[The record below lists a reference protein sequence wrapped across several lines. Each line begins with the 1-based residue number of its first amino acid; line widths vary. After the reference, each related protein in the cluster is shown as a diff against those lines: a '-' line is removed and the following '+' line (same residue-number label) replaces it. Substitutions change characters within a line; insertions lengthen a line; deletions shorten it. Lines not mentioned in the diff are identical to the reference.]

1 MSEIRLKST
10 GTIKLF
16 ENDNTSNITI
26 ASPASLGADRTVT
39 LPDADVTLVSG
50 TMSTVAL
57 TGSTNNQVTTVTA
70 ANAIQGET
78 NLTYD
83 GTILGCGALGS
94 GADLG
99 VGLHIKT
106 ADSGG
111 SADSAADELVIE
123 GSAHNGITF
132 LTGTTQTS
140 TINFGDSGDNNIGI
154 VEYNHNTNIMHMYA
168 NAVERLRCAGS
179 GEVVVNDG
187 QVAAGEAVFKVKG
200 AVDNDVAKFSQGNT
214 SGTENMFVFYDGAW
228 ELCGTI
234 TINCSSNTV
243 AYNESSDYRLK
254 QNETLITDGVTRVK
268 QLKPYRFQWKS
279 DPDNTVDGFFAHEV
293 SSIVPQAISGDKDAF
308 EVYREHQNRPEDKN
322 VGDFKLDDNG
332 DKIPK
337 YQQIDHSKLVP
348 LLTSALKEAI
358 TKIETLETKV
368 TALENA

>member
-1 MSEIRLKST
+1 MSTLNVDKVDPNT
-10 GTIKLF
+10 GTALEIGSSG
-16 ENDNTSNITI
+16 DTITI
-26 ASPASLGADRTVT
+26 PSGATIVN
-39 LPDADVTLVSG
+39 SG
-50 TMSTVAL
+50 TATGFGAAL

-83 GTILGCGALGS
+83 GTILGCGATGS
-94 GADLG
+94 AADLG
-99 VGLHIKT
+99 VGVHIRT
-106 ADSGG
+106 SDS
-111 SADSAADELVIE
+111 SASVASGADELVLE
-123 GSAHNGITF
+123 NSASGGMTILSGTSGNGI
-132 LTGTTQTS
+132 
-140 TINFGDSGDNNIGI
+140 INFGDSGDNDIGQI
-154 VEYNHNTNIMHMYA
+154 YYSHSDNSLYMYA

-214 SGTENMFVFYDGAW
+214 SGNENMFVFYDGAW

-234 TINCSSNTV
+234 TIDCTNNTV

-254 QNETLITDGVTRVK
+254 QDETLITDGIERIK
-268 QLKPYRFQWKS
+268 QFKPYKFHWKS
-279 DPDNTVDGFFAHEV
+279 NPSADKSDGFFAHEV
-293 SSIVPQAISGDKDAF
+293 SSIVPEAISGDKDAF
-308 EVYREHQNRPEDKN
+308 EVYREHQKRPEDKN

-348 LLTSALKEAI
+348 LLVAAVKELTA
-358 TKIETLETKV
+358 KV
-368 TALENA
+368 EALENA